1 MIKALETI
9 LVRAAVWP
17 KAAQEE
23 LARVAQAI
31 ESDHSDEVYKVSAD
45 ERFAIEEGLA
55 QADRGEFEPDAYME
69 ALFAR
74 REP

>member
-9 LVRAAVWP
+9 PARAAVWP

-31 ESDHSDEVYKVSAD
+31 ECVHSGEVFK
-45 ERFAIEEGLA
+45 L
-55 QADRGEFEPDAYME
+55 
-69 ALFAR
+69 
-74 REP
+74 